1 MGFAQEQITAA
12 RAFGAIREC
21 GSEDLLENIEREM
34 SKTELKNV
42 KKETFL
48 SLPFTALRPC
58 LFFLPPPLFFSL
70 PVCPK
75 IPPPPSP
82 HFSLSSF
89 RRRRWERPPSPSSP
103 PKGISPLSLFLCGSL
118 RCWGGG
124 EGGWGFPREERPPAA
139 RRPPTHPPRGLRSIS
154 RDRASQRRAV
164 FFSRGGKAPGAWVL
178 CCLKKEVW
186 CLGGPFQRQEKED
199 S

>member
-58 LFFLPPPLFFSL
+58 LFFLPPPFFLSPCAQKYL
-70 PVCPK
+70 PLPRP
-75 IPPPPSP
+75 IFLSPPFGDVVGSAP
-82 HFSLSSF
+82 
-89 RRRRWERPPSPSSP
+89 PPSPSSP

-124 EGGWGFPREERPPAA
+124 EGGWVFREKRGRPPPAA
-139 RRPPTHPPRGLRSIS
+139 HPPTKRTEEHQSRSREPAQGGFFGGRATGNSLAAERRPVHG
-154 RDRASQRRAV
+154 
-164 FFSRGGKAPGAWVL
+164 
-178 CCLKKEVW
+178 CCVA
-186 CLGGPFQRQEKED
+186 
-199 S
+199 